1 MQEIKNNPQV
11 YTTQESM
18 QEIKNYPQDVN
29 TCFYKLNYLG
39 CNLGMKF
46 ISFWNET
53 HLIVWGWTIR
63 FLMLG
68 GGGGSFTNCNYVFS
82 SIKPVVDF
90 FEGYCP
96 TPPLSRPLSSIKSL
110 MVPSWYAIWSY
121 NFLCD
126 ERIWIYMYYSCCC
139 CFFYIT
145 KRISSDNF
153 RK

>member
-1 MQEIKNNPQV
+1 MQEIKNNPHV
-11 YTTQESM
+11 YTAQESTGM
-18 QEIKNYPQDVN
+18 QEIKNYPQDIN

-90 FEGYCP
+90 FEGNCP
-96 TPPLSRPLSSIKSL
+96 TTPPPFPPPFLHKKSNGPFL
-110 MVPSWYAIWSY
+110 ICYLVLQLFIRWKNLDIYVLLVLLLFFLY
-121 NFLCD
+121 YQTNFK
-126 ERIWIYMYYSCCC
+126 W
-139 CFFYIT
+139 
-145 KRISSDNF
+145 
-153 RK
+153 